1 MEATGAL
8 PALLGV
14 LPTSSKTPELSERG
28 RSVAAPSLQ
37 QCRLIKFV
45 PSELRS
51 ERSPCRFSPL
61 NEKGQTIDYF
71 YRCGTHL
78 EMEEALTAWLR
89 SEITRIE
96 QQLAKLTDP
105 LLEARVEFSK
115 LAEA

>member
-1 MEATGAL
+1 
-8 PALLGV
+8 
-14 LPTSSKTPELSERG
+14 
-28 RSVAAPSLQ
+28 
-37 QCRLIKFV
+37 LIKFV

-51 ERSPCRFSPL
+51 ESSPCRFIPL

-71 YRCGTHL
+71 YRCGTQL
-78 EMEEALTAWLR
+78 ELEEALAGWLR

-105 LLEARVEFSK
+105 LLEQRVEFSK